1 MTKFTLY
8 DSRHEVPEQFGRN
21 KRQKTV
27 RLHDKF
33 QSIPLHERSDQL
45 PSSAT
50 AINNGLD
57 YVPNMKSFDST
68 IRIGESEFKYQ
79 LAASNFR
86 GARIIRPD
94 TYNYR
99 HSKKGNIEL
108 ASKRFLVDEDHYLN
122 TKNESRFGLHGINK
136 QSRTMFRKQD
146 PNTVGSTNHT
156 RYAGLERHKL
166 PEFYPRLPDSV
177 PEHMVETNV
186 PNRDTF
192 RFNEKTVEDVP
203 QVFPDMGF

>member
-1 MTKFTLY
+1 MVKFSLY
-8 DSRHEVPEQFGRN
+8 DSKHEVPEHFGRN
-21 KRQKTV
+21 KRQKTI
-27 RLHDKF
+27 RLHDTF
-33 QSIPLHERSDQL
+33 NPIPLHERSDQL

-57 YVPNMKSFDST
+57 YVPNMNKVGSVVKV
-68 IRIGESEFKYQ
+68 GEGELKYQ
-79 LAASNFR
+79 FAAANFR

-94 TYNYR
+94 VYNYK
-99 HSKKGNIEL
+99 HTMKGPVEL
-108 ASKRFLVDEDHYLN
+108 ASKRFVVDEDHYLN
-122 TKNESRFGLHGINK
+122 TKNESRYGLHGIN
-136 QSRTMFRKQD
+136 QSSRTMYRGQD

-156 RYAGLERHKL
+156 RYAGFERHRV

-177 PEHMVETNV
+177 PESMVEVNV

-203 QVFPDMGF
+203 QVFPDFGF